1 MAARQ
6 ALGAEWKQFTADPP
20 GHRFERRYERLRG
33 GGPHRTA
40 LRIAAGLVLLVIGV
54 VLLFI
59 PGPGTPVILGGVG
72 LFAGDSR
79 RLARLLDR
87 GEPPA
92 RRLVARAAGWWRGL
106 GRATRAAICAA
117 SGAAVVA
124 VGYGAWAIW
133 SG

>member
-1 MAARQ
+1 MT
-6 ALGAEWKQFTADPP
+6 EWKQFTADPP

-33 GGPHRTA
+33 GGAHQTA
-40 LRIAAGLVLLVIGV
+40 FRIVAGLALLAIGI

-59 PGPGTPVILGGVG
+59 PGPGTLVILGAVG

-79 RLARLLDR
+79 RLSRLLDR

-92 RRLVARAAGWWRGL
+92 RRVLSRVVGWWRGL
-106 GRATRAAICAA
+106 RRGTRAAIFAA
-117 SGAAVVA
+117 GGAAVLA
-124 VGYGAWAIW
+124 LGYGAWAIW

>member
-6 ALGAEWKQFTADPP
+6 PIATEWKQFAADPP
-20 GHRFERRYERLRG
+20 GKRFERRYERLRG

-40 LRIAAGLVLLVIGV
+40 FRVVAGLVLLAIGI

-59 PGPGTPVILGGVG
+59 PGPGTLVMLAGVG

-92 RRLVARAAGWWRGL
+92 RRLVRRVAGWWRGL
-106 GRATRAAICAA
+106 GRGARAALFAA
-117 SGAAVVA
+117 GGAAVLA
-124 VGYGAWAIW
+124 LGYGAWTIW
-133 SG
+133 AG